1 MAPRSA
7 SLDGHHMPA
16 PKVPKVPA
24 AKPPRQIDPKVRAIA
39 ERVKEHLTTLY
50 GSSVRQVIVHG
61 DHATGAAGPGSVLDI
76 AIVVDDTLIPRDVE
90 RTLEDLLFDVLMEDG
105 ELACAIVLHE
115 GQFRDYA
122 SPLIM
127 RVKDEGVA
135 V

>member
-1 MAPRSA
+1 
-7 SLDGHHMPA
+7 MPPSKA
-16 PKVPKVPA
+16 PKAPA
-24 AKPPRQIDPKVRAIA
+24 AKPPRQLDPKVRAIA

-50 GSSVRQVIVHG
+50 GSSVRQVLVFG
-61 DHATGAAGPGSVLDI
+61 DHARGAAGPDSVLDI
-76 AIVVDDTLIPRDVE
+76 AAVVDDTLIPRDVE
-90 RTLEDLLFDVLMEDG
+90 KTLEDLLFDVLMEDK
-105 ELACAIVLHE
+105 ELASAIVLHE

>member
-1 MAPRSA
+1 
-7 SLDGHHMPA
+7 MPSPKA
-16 PKVPKVPA
+16 PKAPA

-50 GSSVRQVIVHG
+50 GTSVRQVIVFG
-61 DHATGAAGPGSVLDI
+61 DHARGAAGPDSVLEI
-76 AIVVDDTLIPRDVE
+76 AAVVDDPLIPRDVE

-105 ELACAIVLHE
+105 ELASAIVLHD
-115 GQFRDYA
+115 GQYRDYA
-122 SPLIM
+122 SPLIA